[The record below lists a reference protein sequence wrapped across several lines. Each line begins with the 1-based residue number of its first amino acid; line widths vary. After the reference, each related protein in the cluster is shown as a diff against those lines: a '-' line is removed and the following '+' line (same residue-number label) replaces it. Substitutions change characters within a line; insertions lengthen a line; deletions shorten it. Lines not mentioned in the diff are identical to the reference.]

1 MIAIILSTLAF
12 AAPPWFDLGGA
23 ERMVAS
29 GLPDYYAFL
38 QQTAQADPER
48 YEEKVHQAMML
59 LINGETNP
67 QLLAAWKDKFYAED
81 AYRETLSRWHT
92 ATTGQR
98 AALRSEL
105 LQRSAAIE
113 SARIRLLQVKQ
124 PLTAS
129 RLDNIE
135 ADIADIRMNREAYAL
150 ERVMNSL
157 NE

>member
-1 MIAIILSTLAF
+1 MIAVILSTLAS

-29 GLPDYYAFL
+29 GLPEYYAFL
-38 QQTAQADPER
+38 QETAQADPER
-48 YEEKVHQAMML
+48 YEKKVHQAMML
-59 LINGETNP
+59 LLSGETNP
-67 QLLAAWKDKFYAED
+67 QVLEAWKEKFYAED
-81 AYRETLSRWHT
+81 AYRETLARWRT
-92 ATTGQR
+92 ATVDQR

-113 SARIRLLQVKQ
+113 SAHIRLLQVKQ
-124 PLTAS
+124 PLTAT
-129 RLDNIE
+129 RLDNIDS
-135 ADIADIRMNREAYAL
+135 DIKDIRMNREAYAL